1 MFATRYVRKRDA
13 GRGGAAR
20 FAKDLRVTKVSLLA
34 LTASY
39 SVLINYKEVFCG
51 RNLDAFRSHVS
62 VAKTIRAASPCDSR
76 ERCDFLHRL
85 RDMGEE
91 FSRWRNQLINKVT
104 FDRHLFV
111 PRPSKD
117 KLPDVKAALD
127 QGITELREIGR
138 IVSFIY
144 GLPNNATNTG
154 NTRPLDPRAI
164 SHKATVIPT
173 TTPGT

>member
-1 MFATRYVRKRDA
+1 MILGNA
-13 GRGGAAR
+13 
-20 FAKDLRVTKVSLLA
+20 VTSF
-34 LTASY
+34 TASGIWVKNFPDGEINSLTKLRLIAI
-39 SVLINYKEVFCG
+39 SV
-51 RNLDAFRSHVS
+51 
-62 VAKTIRAASPCDSR
+62 
-76 ERCDFLHRL
+76 
-85 RDMGEE
+85 
-91 FSRWRNQLINKVT
+91 
-104 FDRHLFV
+104 V

-144 GLPNNATNTG
+144 GLPNKATNTG